1 MIVLPRLCLSGFVY
15 LCYHGGIHAIDSDH
29 DKTSLLQLRMVTI
42 FSTNNSSIVFPNS
55 SGPTT
60 ISVITRRSCLGG
72 GRVAEVDCARTEVEK
87 FFFEK

>member
-42 FSTNNSSIVFPNS
+42 FSTKNSSSVFPNS
-55 SGPTT
+55 SGATT

-72 GRVAEVDCARTEVEK
+72 GRVAEVDCACAEVEK
-87 FFFEK
+87 SF